1 MLQALFGLPLLLG
14 LAAAAQAQVVT
25 DLVQMRNATKSIAEF
40 GNHKDNG
47 GVRVVVEIGDGM
59 SLQGYARTINYTVG
73 GSADRGDGKDYTIDG
88 CTSSTCSVRLPAN
101 RHSAV
106 ITINVNDDGI
116 DEGNETIELTL
127 KDGNGYTVNDA
138 KKTTTVTIN
147 DDDTR
152 GLTFHRRWPDVPEG
166 GSRTYTVK
174 LKSQPT
180 EPVEV
185 SIASNNP
192 DVTTNPTSLLFNPTS
207 AVRWDTAQTVTVHAA
222 HDSDAEDD
230 EATLTHTTSGG
241 DYGGANALSIG
252 RPVSVD
258 DDDPRTTTPG
268 PQLPRISLTGGAD
281 VTEGGTASFT
291 VNADQAPT
299 ARLTVNVEVTERQG
313 QDFVAGNQEG
323 VRTVTLNAG
332 ATSTTFTVPTVN
344 DGTDEDDGYVEAFV
358 NDGTGYTAG
367 GGSAVRVLDNDDPIP
382 GAFFRSAS
390 SDAVEHGGTHDVQV
404 ELDYPAPS
412 GGLTL
417 RYSLSGTA
425 TAGGGNDF
433 TIQNSGTVSIAAG
446 GVSATIPVAINDD
459 SSKENAETVVLTLIG
474 GTGYTV
480 GGPSAHTLTI
490 EDNDSTSASFST
502 GASSADEDAG
512 THNVT
517 VQLSQAAP
525 AGGLTINYSVAGT
538 ATAGGGNDFTIAS
551 SGSLSIAQG
560 SSSAEIAVAINDD
573 SAEEAAEIVI
583 LTLTGGTGYTLG
595 SPTTHTLT
603 IAEND
608 RPPIFASSLAIL
620 GGSPLPEGAGFGTNI
635 QLNRS
640 LRPDEMATLPL
651 IIGGTATRG
660 TDYRLSCVSQERQV
674 FFTCSGLAG
683 NNPTITLNGA
693 FLHDRTSNR
702 ATGPLYLEALEDNA
716 AESNETV
723 VLALGVGGRPLTVT
737 ITDAPSS
744 ATVSFTHNTFSVNE
758 SLEFQ
763 PVITLSAPMGRDL
776 TIPLIFTDI
785 TATSGSDYTPITQA
799 VLEATGQNPQSPV
812 NIAIT
817 DDSIYEG
824 DETFTV
830 AIDTANLPTG
840 VTAGAT
846 TTATVTIVDNDV
858 ANAASF
864 AAGASSAAED
874 AGTHN
879 VAVNLSSTA
888 PPGGRTLSYSV
899 GGTATAGGGND
910 FTIQGSGTVTIA
922 AGATSA
928 TIPVA
933 INDDSTEESAE
944 TVILTLTSSADYG
957 LGSTTVHTVTIT
969 DNDDTS
975 PPTASVA
982 SGSSSATGNDQPETV
997 NPAGSPII
1005 RSSIPASGYYE
1016 AGDTITI
1023 EIPMDPAVT
1032 FTSRPELILDLE
1044 EGGTSRITANEAT
1057 GTPQTKLTFNYR
1069 VQSGDEDLDGISAQL
1084 AGSLTV
1090 ADGRRV
1096 SVGSLNLPSSVR
1108 IDARAPELA
1117 LDGVEI
1123 SSNPGADDTYVVD
1136 DDIAIRVEF
1145 TEAVKRRSTA
1155 DEPSVELDIGGRT
1168 RTARLHSPNATTASD
1183 TWTFRY
1189 TVVAGDDDADGIS
1202 VAAISATSLGATLE
1216 DAAGHEL
1223 AGGPLNALPDDDE
1236 HKVDT
1241 QGPSI
1246 TDIQVTPPGEA
1257 GVFVEGD
1264 AVTVTVTYDE
1274 EVEVSPRGS
1283 SAPQLALMIGSKAVT
1298 ARYASGDGDDEL
1310 VFAYTVVEGDTGTVS
1325 VGDGAIT
1332 GAVYDAGGNAATNTT
1347 ATGFNA
1353 YVDAAAP
1360 MAGRP
1365 RIVSSPPESAG
1376 AYGTG
1381 DVIAIEVPF
1390 GEPVIVT
1397 ETERGPRV
1405 RLMIG
1410 ETLRGAQYVSGS
1422 GSAMLRFEYTVKAG
1436 DADDDGIAVSNNGKS
1451 WLEFAGSDIEDRF
1464 GHPVVTSAQAYDF
1477 PQHRVDGIAP
1487 SITGVAL
1494 TSMPASGDAYLEGEL
1509 VEVTLRFTE
1518 AIAVS
1523 DAPTLTLT
1531 VGSAGR
1537 VAACARGGEA
1547 ATLLCAY
1554 TVVSGDVDAD
1564 GVSVSAGSLAGGRVA
1579 DLVGNAAERGHGA
1592 LADDP
1597 GHKVL
1602 PLPTAV
1608 GSIASMRLAAGGQT
1622 QAVELTGVFSGG
1634 LLTYGASSSNAS
1646 VASAGVSGT
1655 TLTVR
1660 PAAEGS
1666 ATITVTATNVAGS
1679 AETMFAVTVTTDAV
1693 EKAVLNDALAGIGRS
1708 LLSSTANVIGAR
1720 FALAPSGASMAVGG
1734 QRVAPE
1740 AFAGDLAS
1748 LWHGD
1753 EYGRADHEVDLSHGA
1768 LTSDCLLGGTSFHMP
1783 LTAMT
1788 LGGMDIAVW
1797 GAGDLSRFEG
1807 EPDRGAYDGSAAAG
1821 YVGVDARGAGWLA
1834 GMSVSLHG
1842 SEADYDFAGQVDGG
1856 GTLETSVTGFHPY
1869 ARIDVGSDAEAWVI
1883 GGFGSGEADL
1893 SRTHVGGMTQSSDLS
1908 MAIAIGGLQR
1918 ALALRF
1924 GGAVLSLRGDAGFLS
1939 LETDSGSQ
1947 AVDGL
1952 SVSVNRLRVGVEAA
1966 WENAGMAPF
1975 VEVAGRFDGGD
1986 GQTGGGIELAGG
1998 LRIVRPESGFGL
2010 EAKGRILAMHS
2021 GEGYSESGLS
2031 VTASFEP
2038 GTAGRGITFRLSPRY
2053 GSSAD
2058 ATDLFWDEQ
2067 SQLRDA
2073 VRYGFR
2079 ARADTWGMDAA
2090 LGYGLDMRSI
2100 PGLVTPFSQF
2110 DVTGDSEQRIR
2121 VGVRYGLLRGLLG
2134 GTQFELSAEHVA
2146 GAMVRAPET
2155 RVLFSAQARF

>member
-1 MLQALFGLPLLLG
+1 MIGSAAAQVLRRSNAAALLALSLLLG
-14 LAAAAQAQVVT
+14 LAAAAQAQPTLVSNTGQTGANNDFGNLINDYAQAFTTGSHVKGYTVNSVDVVFRENDLDDLFRKNNPRLTVTIKNESNGIPGTTVGTLNLPASSPTFDSARTFTFRAPARGIQLSPSTTYFFVIDVDAARSTHGKARLMFVSST
-25 DLVQMRNATKSIAEF
+25 DEDAGGAAGFSIANRALLFAWYENPPSWEELSGGEAPIQMRVNGELNPITDYVQMSNATKSIAEF

-59 SLQGYARTINYTVG
+59 SVQGYARTINYTVG

-88 CTSSTCSVRLPAN
+88 CTSSTCNVRLPAN

-230 EATLTHTTSGG
+230 EATLAHTTSGG

-358 NDGTGYTAG
+358 NDGNGYTAG

-382 GAFFRSAS
+382 RAFFRSAS

-538 ATAGGGNDFTIAS
+538 ATAGSGNDFTIAS

-573 SAEEAAEIVI
+573 SAEEAAETVI

-608 RPPIFASSLAIL
+608 RPPIFASTLAIL

-640 LRPDEMATLPL
+640 LRPDEMATLPV

-660 TDYRLSCVSQERQV
+660 TDYRLSCVSQESQV

-744 ATVSFTHNTFSVNE
+744 AAVSFTHNTFSVNE
-758 SLEFQ
+758 SFEFQ
-763 PVITLSAPMGRDL
+763 PVFQLSAPMGRDL

-785 TATSGSDYTPITQA
+785 TATSGSDYTPINRV
-799 VLEATGQNPQSPV
+799 VLVANGQNPQSPV
-812 NIAIT
+812 NIGIT

-846 TTATVTIVDNDV
+846 TTATVTIVDNDPAPNSPQLV
-858 ANAASF
+858 LSRSSLTVAEGSTGSYALKLATQPTGTVTVNIASNNPDITVSPNPVTFQSSGSSKLWNVAQTITVTAAQDVDATDDSGTLTHTASGGGYGSVTGSVSVTVNDDDGPTNNRPVLEDGMADQTATAGSAFNYTFSANAFIDRDGDSLTYTAKLLTNNVEGPLPVWLTLNSSTRTFSGTPGSGDTGTLLIRVWADDSNGGTASGTFILTVSAATNTASF
-864 AAGASSAAED
+864 GSASSSAAEN
-874 AGTHN
+874 AGTRSVN
-879 VAVNLSSTA
+879 VNLSSAA
-888 PPGGRTLSYSV
+888 PSGGLTLSYGV
-899 GGTATAGGGND
+899 TGTAAAGSD
-910 FTIQGSGTVTIA
+910 FTIPNSGTLGVA

-928 TIPVA
+928 TIAVA
-933 INDDSTEESAE
+933 ITDDGTDERDE
-944 TVILTLTSSADYG
+944 TVVLTLSDGTGYTV
-957 LGSTTVHTVTIT
+957 GSPSVHTLTI
-969 DNDDTS
+969 
-975 PPTASVA
+975 
-982 SGSSSATGNDQPETV
+982 
-997 NPAGSPII
+997 
-1005 RSSIPASGYYE
+1005 
-1016 AGDTITI
+1016 
-1023 EIPMDPAVT
+1023 
-1032 FTSRPELILDLE
+1032 
-1044 EGGTSRITANEAT
+1044 
-1057 GTPQTKLTFNYR
+1057 
-1069 VQSGDEDLDGISAQL
+1069 
-1084 AGSLTV
+1084 
-1090 ADGRRV
+1090 
-1096 SVGSLNLPSSVR
+1096 
-1108 IDARAPELA
+1108 
-1117 LDGVEI
+1117 
-1123 SSNPGADDTYVVD
+1123 VD
-1136 DDIAIRVEF
+1136 DDDPR
-1145 TEAVKRRSTA
+1145 
-1155 DEPSVELDIGGRT
+1155 DEPE
-1168 RTARLHSPNATTASD
+1168 TA
-1183 TWTFRY
+1183 
-1189 TVVAGDDDADGIS
+1189 
-1202 VAAISATSLGATLE
+1202 
-1216 DAAGHEL
+1216 
-1223 AGGPLNALPDDDE
+1223 
-1236 HKVDT
+1236 
-1241 QGPSI
+1241 
-1246 TDIQVTPPGEA
+1246 
-1257 GVFVEGD
+1257 
-1264 AVTVTVTYDE
+1264 
-1274 EVEVSPRGS
+1274 
-1283 SAPQLALMIGSKAVT
+1283 M
-1298 ARYASGDGDDEL
+1298 
-1310 VFAYTVVEGDTGTVS
+1310 VS
-1325 VGDGAIT
+1325 VGDA
-1332 GAVYDAGGNAATNTT
+1332 
-1347 ATGFNA
+1347 
-1353 YVDAAAP
+1353 
-1360 MAGRP
+1360 
-1365 RIVSSPPESAG
+1365 
-1376 AYGTG
+1376 
-1381 DVIAIEVPF
+1381 
-1390 GEPVIVT
+1390 
-1397 ETERGPRV
+1397 RG
-1405 RLMIG
+1405 
-1410 ETLRGAQYVSGS
+1410 Y
-1422 GSAMLRFEYTVKAG
+1422 KACG
-1436 DADDDGIAVSNNGKS
+1436 
-1451 WLEFAGSDIEDRF
+1451 
-1464 GHPVVTSAQAYDF
+1464 
-1477 PQHRVDGIAP
+1477 
-1487 SITGVAL
+1487 SIT
-1494 TSMPASGDAYLEGEL
+1494 
-1509 VEVTLRFTE
+1509 F
-1518 AIAVS
+1518 
-1523 DAPTLTLT
+1523 
-1531 VGSAGR
+1531 
-1537 VAACARGGEA
+1537 
-1547 ATLLCAY
+1547 
-1554 TVVSGDVDAD
+1554 
-1564 GVSVSAGSLAGGRVA
+1564 
-1579 DLVGNAAERGHGA
+1579 
-1592 LADDP
+1592 
-1597 GHKVL
+1597 K
-1602 PLPTAV
+1602 
-1608 GSIASMRLAAGGQT
+1608 
-1622 QAVELTGVFSGG
+1622 
-1634 LLTYGASSSNAS
+1634 
-1646 VASAGVSGT
+1646 
-1655 TLTVR
+1655 
-1660 PAAEGS
+1660 
-1666 ATITVTATNVAGS
+1666 
-1679 AETMFAVTVTTDAV
+1679 
-1693 EKAVLNDALAGIGRS
+1693 
-1708 LLSSTANVIGAR
+1708 
-1720 FALAPSGASMAVGG
+1720 
-1734 QRVAPE
+1734 
-1740 AFAGDLAS
+1740 
-1748 LWHGD
+1748 
-1753 EYGRADHEVDLSHGA
+1753 
-1768 LTSDCLLGGTSFHMP
+1768 
-1783 LTAMT
+1783 
-1788 LGGMDIAVW
+1788 
-1797 GAGDLSRFEG
+1797 
-1807 EPDRGAYDGSAAAG
+1807 
-1821 YVGVDARGAGWLA
+1821 
-1834 GMSVSLHG
+1834 
-1842 SEADYDFAGQVDGG
+1842 
-1856 GTLETSVTGFHPY
+1856 
-1869 ARIDVGSDAEAWVI
+1869 
-1883 GGFGSGEADL
+1883 
-1893 SRTHVGGMTQSSDLS
+1893 
-1908 MAIAIGGLQR
+1908 
-1918 ALALRF
+1918 
-1924 GGAVLSLRGDAGFLS
+1924 
-1939 LETDSGSQ
+1939 
-1947 AVDGL
+1947 
-1952 SVSVNRLRVGVEAA
+1952 VSVNRGIDAGTEPDGIGISVRTRESTPVTAVEGMDFQAGTETFRFNPGDNLQQRFRVRLFDSPNDSVEPKTFEVVLHDATGAEIDDGVGKGTILDEFPVASCGSSQAHAPLVPSSSNPLREGLVRIVNPSAQAGEVRMVAVDDAGWRREPVTLGIGAGASVQFTSRDLEWGNAAMGLVGTGPGTGDWRLEIASDLDDIGVLPYVRSQDGVPRAMGDVAPVVDDVHRVALFHPADGVDATGRLRLTNRGAQPLRAEITGIDDTGSSPGGMVSVEIAA
-1966 WENAGMAPF
+1966 HASVLLGAEELEAGGARLGGALGDGEGQWRLDIASDGDLSVMSLVETPDGHLTNLSNATATLVPAGD
-1975 VEVAGRFDGGD
+1975 VQGVAGFPSGSVESG
-1986 GQTGGGIELAGG
+1986 ELGV
-1998 LRIVRPESGFGL
+1998 LRIVNGSGIPGSV
-2010 EAKGRILAMHS
+2010 RIRLHDGTGWSYAPLT
-2021 GEGYSESGLS
+2021 LS
-2031 VTASFEP
+2031 LD
-2038 GTAGRGITFRLSPRY
+2038 AGG
-2053 GSSAD
+2053 
-2058 ATDLFWDEQ
+2058 
-2067 SQLRDA
+2067 A
-2073 VRYGFR
+2073 VN
-2079 ARADTWGMDAA
+2079 
-2090 LGYGLDMRSI
+2090 LGGLDLELGNEYKGLIGSTG
-2100 PGLVTPFSQF
+2100 PGGGGALRLEI
-2110 DVTGDSEQRIR
+2110 TGDIDI
-2121 VGVRYGLLRGLLG
+2121 GVLAYVRSPGGLPRLLG
-2134 GTQFELSAEHVA
+2134 GD
-2146 GAMVRAPET
+2146 APE
-2155 RVLFSAQARF
+2155 R

>member
-1 MLQALFGLPLLLG
+1 MLQALLSLPLLLG
-14 LAAAAQAQVVT
+14 LAAAAQAQPTLVSNIGQSTDGIGNLSLDWAQEFTTGSHVKGYTVNSVDIRFRDNNLNDVFRFNNPRLTVTIRNKSNRDPGTIVGTLKLPASSPTFTSSRVINFPAPGNGIKLSPSTTYFLMIDVDDQRSTAGNTRIRTIDSDDEDAGGTAGFSIGNVGSTLQWWVNPPSWDHSGNSLQIGINGKPNPIT
-25 DLVQMRNATKSIAEF
+25 DLVQMSNATKSIAEF

-59 SLQGYARTINYTVG
+59 SVQGYARTINYTVG

-538 ATAGGGNDFTIAS
+538 ATAGSGSDFTIAN
-551 SGSLSIAQG
+551 SGSLSIAAG
-560 SSSAEIAVAINDD
+560 ATSANIPVAINDD
-573 SAEEAAEIVI
+573 SAEEAAETVI

-603 IAEND
+603 ITEND
-608 RPPIFASSLAIL
+608 RPPIFASTLSIL

-640 LRPDEMATLPL
+640 LRPDEMATLPV

-660 TDYRLSCVSQERQV
+660 TDYRLSCVSQESQV

-702 ATGPLYLEALEDNA
+702 ATGPLYLEALEDHA

-758 SLEFQ
+758 SFEFQ

-846 TTATVTIVDNDV
+846 TTATVTIVDNDPPPNSPQLV
-858 ANAASF
+858 LSRSSLTVAEGSTGSYALKLATQPTGTVTVNIASNNPDITVSPNPVTFQSTGSSKVWNVAQTITVTAAQDVDATDDSGTLTHTPSGGGYDSVSGSVSVTVNDDDGPTNNRPVLEDGMADQTATAGSAFNYTFSANAFIDRDGDSLTYTAKLLTNNVEGPLPVWLTLNSSTRTFSGTPGSGDTGTLLIRVWADDSNGGTASGTFILTVSATNNVPTASF
-864 AAGASSAAED
+864 GSASSSAAEN
-874 AGTHN
+874 AGTRSVN
-879 VAVNLSSTA
+879 VNLSSAA
-888 PPGGRTLSYSV
+888 PSGGLTLSYGV
-899 GGTATAGGGND
+899 TGTATAGSD
-910 FTIQGSGTVTIA
+910 FTIRNSGTLGVA

-928 TIPVA
+928 VIPVA
-933 INDDSTEESAE
+933 VIDDGAEESDE
-944 TVILTLTSSADYG
+944 TVILTLTGGTGYT
-957 LGSTTVHTVTIT
+957 LGGTTVHTLTIT
-969 DNDDTS
+969 DNDGDREGMATVSVSDAEGYKACENITFKISVNRAIDAVTDPNGIGISVRTRESTPVTAVEGTDFHANAETFRFNPGDNLHEKFRVRLIES
-975 PPTASVA
+975 PNESGEPKTFEVVLSDVTGAEIGDGVA
-982 SGSSSATGNDQPETV
+982 IGTIVDDFPIAGCGSSLAHAPLVPSSSNPLRGGLVRIV
-997 NPAGSPII
+997 NPSAQGGEVRIVAIDDAGWRRDPVTLGIGAG
-1005 RSSIPASGYYE
+1005 AS
-1016 AGDTITI
+1016 AQ
-1023 EIPMDPAVT
+1023 
-1032 FTSRPELILDLE
+1032 FTSRDLE
-1044 EGGTSRITANEAT
+1044 
-1057 GTPQTKLTFNYR
+1057 
-1069 VQSGDEDLDGISAQL
+1069 
-1084 AGSLTV
+1084 
-1090 ADGRRV
+1090 
-1096 SVGSLNLPSSVR
+1096 
-1108 IDARAPELA
+1108 
-1117 LDGVEI
+1117 
-1123 SSNPGADDTYVVD
+1123 
-1136 DDIAIRVEF
+1136 
-1145 TEAVKRRSTA
+1145 
-1155 DEPSVELDIGGRT
+1155 
-1168 RTARLHSPNATTASD
+1168 
-1183 TWTFRY
+1183 W
-1189 TVVAGDDDADGIS
+1189 
-1202 VAAISATSLGATLE
+1202 
-1216 DAAGHEL
+1216 
-1223 AGGPLNALPDDDE
+1223 
-1236 HKVDT
+1236 
-1241 QGPSI
+1241 
-1246 TDIQVTPPGEA
+1246 
-1257 GVFVEGD
+1257 
-1264 AVTVTVTYDE
+1264 
-1274 EVEVSPRGS
+1274 
-1283 SAPQLALMIGSKAVT
+1283 
-1298 ARYASGDGDDEL
+1298 
-1310 VFAYTVVEGDTGTVS
+1310 
-1325 VGDGAIT
+1325 
-1332 GAVYDAGGNAATNTT
+1332 GNAATGLIGS
-1347 ATGFNA
+1347 TGT
-1353 YVDAAAP
+1353 
-1360 MAGRP
+1360 
-1365 RIVSSPPESAG
+1365 
-1376 AYGTG
+1376 GTG
-1381 DVIAIEVPF
+1381 DWRLEVSSGLDVEVLPYVRNIDGTLSALGETVAAEDDVHRVALFHPADSPDAAGRLRLTNRGRHALRAVIAGIDDA
-1390 GEPVIVT
+1390 
-1397 ETERGPRV
+1397 
-1405 RLMIG
+1405 
-1410 ETLRGAQYVSGS
+1410 GASPG
-1422 GSAMLRFEYTVKAG
+1422 
-1436 DADDDGIAVSNNGKS
+1436 GI
-1451 WLEFAGSDIEDRF
+1451 
-1464 GHPVVTSAQAYDF
+1464 
-1477 PQHRVDGIAP
+1477 
-1487 SITGVAL
+1487 
-1494 TSMPASGDAYLEGEL
+1494 
-1509 VEVTLRFTE
+1509 
-1518 AIAVS
+1518 
-1523 DAPTLTLT
+1523 
-1531 VGSAGR
+1531 
-1537 VAACARGGEA
+1537 
-1547 ATLLCAY
+1547 
-1554 TVVSGDVDAD
+1554 
-1564 GVSVSAGSLAGGRVA
+1564 VSVEIAADESVLLTAAELEAGGSN
-1579 DLVGNAAERGHGA
+1579 LLGA
-1592 LADDP
+1592 LGDGKGRWRLD
-1597 GHKVL
+1597 
-1602 PLPTAV
+1602 
-1608 GSIASMRLAAGGQT
+1608 IAS
-1622 QAVELTGVFSGG
+1622 
-1634 LLTYGASSSNAS
+1634 
-1646 VASAGVSGT
+1646 
-1655 TLTVR
+1655 
-1660 PAAEGS
+1660 
-1666 ATITVTATNVAGS
+1666 
-1679 AETMFAVTVTTDAV
+1679 D
-1693 EKAVLNDALAGIGRS
+1693 
-1708 LLSSTANVIGAR
+1708 
-1720 FALAPSGASMAVGG
+1720 
-1734 QRVAPE
+1734 
-1740 AFAGDLAS
+1740 GDLAVMN
-1748 LWHGD
+1748 LA
-1753 EYGRADHEVDLSHGA
+1753 E
-1768 LTSDCLLGGTSFHMP
+1768 TSDGN
-1783 LTAMT
+1783 LTN
-1788 LGGMDIAVW
+1788 L
-1797 GAGDLSRFEG
+1797 
-1807 EPDRGAYDGSAAAG
+1807 
-1821 YVGVDARGAGWLA
+1821 
-1834 GMSVSLHG
+1834 
-1842 SEADYDFAGQVDGG
+1842 
-1856 GTLETSVTGFHPY
+1856 
-1869 ARIDVGSDAEAWVI
+1869 SDATATAVPAREA
-1883 GGFGSGEADL
+1883 
-1893 SRTHVGGMTQSSDLS
+1893 HVVDRFPSSSDLS
-1908 MAIAIGGLQR
+1908 NERGVVRIVNGSGSPASVHIQPLGDDGWVHPPLTLTLGANEAANLGAWDLELGNAAKGLS
-1918 ALALRF
+1918 
-1924 GGAVLSLRGDAGFLS
+1924 GGAGSAAGGDWRLEISSDGDIQVLAYVRASNGLPRPLRGDA
-1939 LETDSGSQ
+1939 
-1947 AVDGL
+1947 AVEDEI
-1952 SVSVNRLRVGVEAA
+1952 RDLR
-1966 WENAGMAPF
+1966 
-1975 VEVAGRFDGGD
+1975 
-1986 GQTGGGIELAGG
+1986 
-1998 LRIVRPESGFGL
+1998 
-2010 EAKGRILAMHS
+2010 H
-2021 GEGYSESGLS
+2021 
-2031 VTASFEP
+2031 
-2038 GTAGRGITFRLSPRY
+2038 
-2053 GSSAD
+2053 
-2058 ATDLFWDEQ
+2058 
-2067 SQLRDA
+2067 
-2073 VRYGFR
+2073 
-2079 ARADTWGMDAA
+2079 
-2090 LGYGLDMRSI
+2090 
-2100 PGLVTPFSQF
+2100 
-2110 DVTGDSEQRIR
+2110 
-2121 VGVRYGLLRGLLG
+2121 
-2134 GTQFELSAEHVA
+2134 
-2146 GAMVRAPET
+2146 
-2155 RVLFSAQARF
+2155 

>member
-1 MLQALFGLPLLLG
+1 MLQALLSLPLLLG
-14 LAAAAQAQVVT
+14 LAAAAQAQPTLVSNIGQSTDGIGNLSLDWAQEFTTGSHVKGYTVNSVDIRFRDNNLNDVFRFNNPRLTVTIRNKSNRDPGTIVGTLKLPASSPTFTSSRVINFPAPGNGIKLSPSTTYFLMIDVDDQRSTAGNTRIRTIDSDDEDAGGTAGFSIGNVGSTLQWWVNPPSWDHSGNSLQIGINGKPNPIT
-25 DLVQMRNATKSIAEF
+25 DLVQMSNATKSIAEF

-59 SLQGYARTINYTVG
+59 SVQGYARTINYTVG

-332 ATSTTFTVPTVN
+332 ATSATFTVPTVN

-480 GGPSAHTLTI
+480 GGPSVHTLTI

-538 ATAGGGNDFTIAS
+538 ATAGSGNDFTIAS

-573 SAEEAAEIVI
+573 SAEEAAETVI
-583 LTLTGGTGYTLG
+583 LTLTSGTGYTLG
-595 SPTTHTLT
+595 STTTHTLT

-640 LRPDEMATLPL
+640 LRPDEMATLPV

-660 TDYRLSCVSQERQV
+660 TDYRLSCVSQESQV

-702 ATGPLYLEALEDNA
+702 ATGPLYLEALEDHA

-758 SLEFQ
+758 SFEFQ

-846 TTATVTIVDNDV
+846 TTATVTIVDNDPAPNSPQLV
-858 ANAASF
+858 LSRSSLTVAEGSTGSYALKLATQPTGTVTVNIASNNPDITVSPNPVTFQSTGSSKVWNVAQTITVTAAQDVDATDDSGTLTHTPSGGGYDSVSGSVSVTVNDDDGPTNNRPVLEDGMADQTATAGSAFNYTFSANAFIDRDGDSLTYTAKLLTNNVEGPLPAWLTLNSSTRTFSGTPGSGDTGTLLIRVWADDSNGGTASGTFILTVSAATNTASF
-864 AAGASSAAED
+864 GSASSSAAES
-874 AGTHN
+874 AGTRSVN
-879 VAVNLSSTA
+879 VNLSSAA
-888 PPGGRTLSYSV
+888 PSGGLTLSYGV
-899 GGTATAGGGND
+899 TGTATAGSD
-910 FTIQGSGTVTIA
+910 FTIPNSGTLSVA
-922 AGATSA
+922 AEATSA
-928 TIPVA
+928 VIPVA
-933 INDDSTEESAE
+933 ISDDGTEESDE
-944 TVILTLTSSADYG
+944 TVILTLTGGTGYT
-957 LGSTTVHTVTIT
+957 LGGTTVHTLTIT
-969 DNDDTS
+969 DNDGDREGMATVSVSDAEGYKACENITFKISVNRAIDAVTDPNGIGISVRTRESTPVTAVEGTDFHANAETFRFNPGDNLHEKFRVRLIES
-975 PPTASVA
+975 PNESGEPKTFEVVLSDVTGAEIGDGVA
-982 SGSSSATGNDQPETV
+982 IGTIVDDFPIAGCGSSLAHAPLVPSSSNPLRGGLVRIV
-997 NPAGSPII
+997 NPSAQGGEVRIVAIDDAGWRRDPVTLGIGAG
-1005 RSSIPASGYYE
+1005 AS
-1016 AGDTITI
+1016 AQ
-1023 EIPMDPAVT
+1023 
-1032 FTSRPELILDLE
+1032 FTSRDLE
-1044 EGGTSRITANEAT
+1044 
-1057 GTPQTKLTFNYR
+1057 
-1069 VQSGDEDLDGISAQL
+1069 
-1084 AGSLTV
+1084 
-1090 ADGRRV
+1090 
-1096 SVGSLNLPSSVR
+1096 
-1108 IDARAPELA
+1108 
-1117 LDGVEI
+1117 
-1123 SSNPGADDTYVVD
+1123 
-1136 DDIAIRVEF
+1136 
-1145 TEAVKRRSTA
+1145 
-1155 DEPSVELDIGGRT
+1155 
-1168 RTARLHSPNATTASD
+1168 
-1183 TWTFRY
+1183 W
-1189 TVVAGDDDADGIS
+1189 
-1202 VAAISATSLGATLE
+1202 
-1216 DAAGHEL
+1216 
-1223 AGGPLNALPDDDE
+1223 
-1236 HKVDT
+1236 
-1241 QGPSI
+1241 
-1246 TDIQVTPPGEA
+1246 
-1257 GVFVEGD
+1257 
-1264 AVTVTVTYDE
+1264 
-1274 EVEVSPRGS
+1274 
-1283 SAPQLALMIGSKAVT
+1283 
-1298 ARYASGDGDDEL
+1298 
-1310 VFAYTVVEGDTGTVS
+1310 
-1325 VGDGAIT
+1325 
-1332 GAVYDAGGNAATNTT
+1332 GNAATGLIGS
-1347 ATGFNA
+1347 TGT
-1353 YVDAAAP
+1353 
-1360 MAGRP
+1360 
-1365 RIVSSPPESAG
+1365 
-1376 AYGTG
+1376 GTG
-1381 DVIAIEVPF
+1381 DWRLEVSSGLDVEVLPYVRNIDGTLSALGETVAAEDDVHRVALFHPADSPDAAGRLRLTNRGRHALRAVIAGIDDA
-1390 GEPVIVT
+1390 
-1397 ETERGPRV
+1397 
-1405 RLMIG
+1405 
-1410 ETLRGAQYVSGS
+1410 GASPG
-1422 GSAMLRFEYTVKAG
+1422 
-1436 DADDDGIAVSNNGKS
+1436 GI
-1451 WLEFAGSDIEDRF
+1451 
-1464 GHPVVTSAQAYDF
+1464 
-1477 PQHRVDGIAP
+1477 
-1487 SITGVAL
+1487 
-1494 TSMPASGDAYLEGEL
+1494 
-1509 VEVTLRFTE
+1509 
-1518 AIAVS
+1518 
-1523 DAPTLTLT
+1523 
-1531 VGSAGR
+1531 
-1537 VAACARGGEA
+1537 
-1547 ATLLCAY
+1547 
-1554 TVVSGDVDAD
+1554 
-1564 GVSVSAGSLAGGRVA
+1564 VSVEIAADESVLLTAAELEAGGSN
-1579 DLVGNAAERGHGA
+1579 LLGA
-1592 LADDP
+1592 LGDGKGRWRLD
-1597 GHKVL
+1597 
-1602 PLPTAV
+1602 
-1608 GSIASMRLAAGGQT
+1608 IAS
-1622 QAVELTGVFSGG
+1622 
-1634 LLTYGASSSNAS
+1634 
-1646 VASAGVSGT
+1646 
-1655 TLTVR
+1655 
-1660 PAAEGS
+1660 
-1666 ATITVTATNVAGS
+1666 
-1679 AETMFAVTVTTDAV
+1679 D
-1693 EKAVLNDALAGIGRS
+1693 
-1708 LLSSTANVIGAR
+1708 
-1720 FALAPSGASMAVGG
+1720 
-1734 QRVAPE
+1734 
-1740 AFAGDLAS
+1740 GDLAVMN
-1748 LWHGD
+1748 LA
-1753 EYGRADHEVDLSHGA
+1753 E
-1768 LTSDCLLGGTSFHMP
+1768 TSDGN
-1783 LTAMT
+1783 LTN
-1788 LGGMDIAVW
+1788 L
-1797 GAGDLSRFEG
+1797 
-1807 EPDRGAYDGSAAAG
+1807 
-1821 YVGVDARGAGWLA
+1821 
-1834 GMSVSLHG
+1834 
-1842 SEADYDFAGQVDGG
+1842 
-1856 GTLETSVTGFHPY
+1856 
-1869 ARIDVGSDAEAWVI
+1869 SDATATAVPAREA
-1883 GGFGSGEADL
+1883 
-1893 SRTHVGGMTQSSDLS
+1893 HVVDRFPSSSDLS
-1908 MAIAIGGLQR
+1908 NERGVVRIVNGSGSPASVHIQPLGDDGWVHPPLTLTLGANEAANLGAWDLELGNAAKGLS
-1918 ALALRF
+1918 
-1924 GGAVLSLRGDAGFLS
+1924 GGAGSAAGGDWRLEISSDGDIQVLAYVRASNGLPRPLRGDA
-1939 LETDSGSQ
+1939 
-1947 AVDGL
+1947 AVEDEI
-1952 SVSVNRLRVGVEAA
+1952 RDLR
-1966 WENAGMAPF
+1966 
-1975 VEVAGRFDGGD
+1975 
-1986 GQTGGGIELAGG
+1986 
-1998 LRIVRPESGFGL
+1998 
-2010 EAKGRILAMHS
+2010 H
-2021 GEGYSESGLS
+2021 
-2031 VTASFEP
+2031 
-2038 GTAGRGITFRLSPRY
+2038 
-2053 GSSAD
+2053 
-2058 ATDLFWDEQ
+2058 
-2067 SQLRDA
+2067 
-2073 VRYGFR
+2073 
-2079 ARADTWGMDAA
+2079 
-2090 LGYGLDMRSI
+2090 
-2100 PGLVTPFSQF
+2100 
-2110 DVTGDSEQRIR
+2110 
-2121 VGVRYGLLRGLLG
+2121 
-2134 GTQFELSAEHVA
+2134 
-2146 GAMVRAPET
+2146 
-2155 RVLFSAQARF
+2155 

>member
-1 MLQALFGLPLLLG
+1 MLQALLSLPLLLG
-14 LAAAAQAQVVT
+14 LAAAAQAQPTLVSNIGQSTDGIGNLSLDWAQEFTTGSHVKGYTVNSVDIRFRDNNLNDVFRFNNPRLTVTIRNKSNRDPGTIVGTLKLPASSPTFTSSRVINFPAPGNGIKLSPSTTYFLMIDVDDQRSTAANTRIRTIDSDDEDAGGTAGFSIGNVGSTLQWWVNPPSWDHSGNSLQIGINGKPNPIT
-25 DLVQMRNATKSIAEF
+25 DLVQMSNATKSIAEF

-59 SLQGYARTINYTVG
+59 SVQGYARTINYTVG

-258 DDDPRTTTPG
+258 DADPRTTTPG

-332 ATSTTFTVPTVN
+332 ATSATFTVPTVN

-480 GGPSAHTLTI
+480 GGPSVHTLTI

-538 ATAGGGNDFTIAS
+538 ATAGSGNDFTIAS

-573 SAEEAAEIVI
+573 SAEEAAETVI
-583 LTLTGGTGYTLG
+583 LTLTSGTGYTLG
-595 SPTTHTLT
+595 STTTHTLT

-640 LRPDEMATLPL
+640 LRPDEMATLPV

-660 TDYRLSCVSQERQV
+660 TDYRLSCVSQESQV

-702 ATGPLYLEALEDNA
+702 ATGPLYLEALEDHA

-758 SLEFQ
+758 SFEFQ

-846 TTATVTIVDNDV
+846 TTATVTIVDNDPAPNSPQLV
-858 ANAASF
+858 LSRSSLTVAEGSTGSYTLKLATQPTGTVTVNIASSNNDVTVSPNPVTFQSSGSSKLWSVAQTITVTAAQDVDATNDSGTLTHTPSGGGYDSVSGSVSVTVNDDDGPTNHRPVLEDGMANQTVTAGSAFNYTFSANAFIDRDGDSLTYTAKLLTNNVEGPLPVWLTLNSSTRTFSGTPGSGDTGTLLIRVWADDSNGGTASGTFILTVSATNNVPTASF
-864 AAGASSAAED
+864 GSASSSAAEN
-874 AGTHN
+874 AGTRSVN
-879 VAVNLSSTA
+879 VNLSSTA
-888 PPGGRTLSYSV
+888 PSGGLTLSYGV
-899 GGTATAGGGND
+899 TGTATAGSD
-910 FTIQGSGTVTIA
+910 FTIRNSGTLSVA
-922 AGATSA
+922 AEATSA
-928 TIPVA
+928 VIPVA
-933 INDDSTEESAE
+933 ISDDGTEESDE
-944 TVILTLTSSADYG
+944 TVILTLTGGTGYT
-957 LGSTTVHTVTIT
+957 LGGTTVHTLTIT
-969 DNDDTS
+969 DNDGDREGMATVSVSDAEGYKACENITFKISVNRAIDAVTDPNGIGISVRTRESTPVTAVEGTDFHANAETFQLNPGDNLHEKFRVRLIES
-975 PPTASVA
+975 PNEGDEPKTFEVVLSDVTGAEIGDGVA
-982 SGSSSATGNDQPETV
+982 IGTIVDDFPIAGCGSSLAHAPLVPSSSNPLRGGLVRIV
-997 NPAGSPII
+997 NPSAQGGEVRIVAIDDAGWRRDPVTLGIGAG
-1005 RSSIPASGYYE
+1005 AS
-1016 AGDTITI
+1016 AQ
-1023 EIPMDPAVT
+1023 
-1032 FTSRPELILDLE
+1032 FTSRDLE
-1044 EGGTSRITANEAT
+1044 
-1057 GTPQTKLTFNYR
+1057 
-1069 VQSGDEDLDGISAQL
+1069 
-1084 AGSLTV
+1084 
-1090 ADGRRV
+1090 
-1096 SVGSLNLPSSVR
+1096 
-1108 IDARAPELA
+1108 
-1117 LDGVEI
+1117 
-1123 SSNPGADDTYVVD
+1123 
-1136 DDIAIRVEF
+1136 
-1145 TEAVKRRSTA
+1145 
-1155 DEPSVELDIGGRT
+1155 
-1168 RTARLHSPNATTASD
+1168 
-1183 TWTFRY
+1183 W
-1189 TVVAGDDDADGIS
+1189 
-1202 VAAISATSLGATLE
+1202 
-1216 DAAGHEL
+1216 
-1223 AGGPLNALPDDDE
+1223 
-1236 HKVDT
+1236 
-1241 QGPSI
+1241 
-1246 TDIQVTPPGEA
+1246 
-1257 GVFVEGD
+1257 
-1264 AVTVTVTYDE
+1264 
-1274 EVEVSPRGS
+1274 
-1283 SAPQLALMIGSKAVT
+1283 
-1298 ARYASGDGDDEL
+1298 
-1310 VFAYTVVEGDTGTVS
+1310 
-1325 VGDGAIT
+1325 
-1332 GAVYDAGGNAATNTT
+1332 GNAATGLIGS
-1347 ATGFNA
+1347 TGT
-1353 YVDAAAP
+1353 
-1360 MAGRP
+1360 
-1365 RIVSSPPESAG
+1365 
-1376 AYGTG
+1376 GTG
-1381 DVIAIEVPF
+1381 DWRLEVSSGLDVEVLPYVRNIDGTLSALGETVAAEDDVHRVALFHPADSPDAAGRLRLTNRGRHALRAVIAGIDDA
-1390 GEPVIVT
+1390 
-1397 ETERGPRV
+1397 
-1405 RLMIG
+1405 
-1410 ETLRGAQYVSGS
+1410 GASPG
-1422 GSAMLRFEYTVKAG
+1422 
-1436 DADDDGIAVSNNGKS
+1436 GI
-1451 WLEFAGSDIEDRF
+1451 
-1464 GHPVVTSAQAYDF
+1464 
-1477 PQHRVDGIAP
+1477 
-1487 SITGVAL
+1487 
-1494 TSMPASGDAYLEGEL
+1494 
-1509 VEVTLRFTE
+1509 
-1518 AIAVS
+1518 
-1523 DAPTLTLT
+1523 
-1531 VGSAGR
+1531 
-1537 VAACARGGEA
+1537 
-1547 ATLLCAY
+1547 
-1554 TVVSGDVDAD
+1554 
-1564 GVSVSAGSLAGGRVA
+1564 VSVEIAADESVLLTAAELEAGGSN
-1579 DLVGNAAERGHGA
+1579 LLGA
-1592 LADDP
+1592 LGDGKGRWRLD
-1597 GHKVL
+1597 
-1602 PLPTAV
+1602 
-1608 GSIASMRLAAGGQT
+1608 IAS
-1622 QAVELTGVFSGG
+1622 
-1634 LLTYGASSSNAS
+1634 
-1646 VASAGVSGT
+1646 
-1655 TLTVR
+1655 
-1660 PAAEGS
+1660 
-1666 ATITVTATNVAGS
+1666 
-1679 AETMFAVTVTTDAV
+1679 D
-1693 EKAVLNDALAGIGRS
+1693 
-1708 LLSSTANVIGAR
+1708 
-1720 FALAPSGASMAVGG
+1720 
-1734 QRVAPE
+1734 
-1740 AFAGDLAS
+1740 GDLAVMN
-1748 LWHGD
+1748 LA
-1753 EYGRADHEVDLSHGA
+1753 E
-1768 LTSDCLLGGTSFHMP
+1768 TSDGN
-1783 LTAMT
+1783 LTN
-1788 LGGMDIAVW
+1788 L
-1797 GAGDLSRFEG
+1797 
-1807 EPDRGAYDGSAAAG
+1807 
-1821 YVGVDARGAGWLA
+1821 
-1834 GMSVSLHG
+1834 
-1842 SEADYDFAGQVDGG
+1842 
-1856 GTLETSVTGFHPY
+1856 
-1869 ARIDVGSDAEAWVI
+1869 SDATATAVPAREA
-1883 GGFGSGEADL
+1883 
-1893 SRTHVGGMTQSSDLS
+1893 HVVDRFPSSSDLS
-1908 MAIAIGGLQR
+1908 NERGVVRIVNGSGSPASVHIQPLGDDGWVHPPLTLTLGANEAANLGAWDLELGNAAKGLS
-1918 ALALRF
+1918 
-1924 GGAVLSLRGDAGFLS
+1924 GGAGSAAGGDWRLEISSDGDIQVLAYVRASNGLPRPLRGDA
-1939 LETDSGSQ
+1939 
-1947 AVDGL
+1947 AVEDEI
-1952 SVSVNRLRVGVEAA
+1952 RDLR
-1966 WENAGMAPF
+1966 
-1975 VEVAGRFDGGD
+1975 
-1986 GQTGGGIELAGG
+1986 
-1998 LRIVRPESGFGL
+1998 
-2010 EAKGRILAMHS
+2010 H
-2021 GEGYSESGLS
+2021 
-2031 VTASFEP
+2031 
-2038 GTAGRGITFRLSPRY
+2038 
-2053 GSSAD
+2053 
-2058 ATDLFWDEQ
+2058 
-2067 SQLRDA
+2067 
-2073 VRYGFR
+2073 
-2079 ARADTWGMDAA
+2079 
-2090 LGYGLDMRSI
+2090 
-2100 PGLVTPFSQF
+2100 
-2110 DVTGDSEQRIR
+2110 
-2121 VGVRYGLLRGLLG
+2121 
-2134 GTQFELSAEHVA
+2134 
-2146 GAMVRAPET
+2146 
-2155 RVLFSAQARF
+2155 

>member
-1 MLQALFGLPLLLG
+1 MLQALLSLPLLLG
-14 LAAAAQAQVVT
+14 LAAAAQAQPTLVSNIGQSTDGIGNLSLDWAQEFTTGSHVKGYTVNSVDIRFRDNNLNDVFRFNNPRLTVTIRNKSNRDPGTIVGTLKLPASSPTFTSSRVINFPAPGNGIKLSPSTTYFLMIDVDDQRSTAGNTRIRTIDSDDEDAGGTAGFSIGNVGSTLQWWVNPPSWDHSGNSLQIGINGKPNPIT
-25 DLVQMRNATKSIAEF
+25 DLVQMSNATKSIAEF

-59 SLQGYARTINYTVG
+59 SVQGYARTINYTVG

-480 GGPSAHTLTI
+480 GGPSVHTLTI

-538 ATAGGGNDFTIAS
+538 ATAGSGNDFTIAS

-573 SAEEAAEIVI
+573 SAEEAAETVI
-583 LTLTGGTGYTLG
+583 LTLTSGTGYTLG
-595 SPTTHTLT
+595 STTTHTLT

-640 LRPDEMATLPL
+640 LRPDEMATLPV

-660 TDYRLSCVSQERQV
+660 TDYRLSCVSQESQV

-702 ATGPLYLEALEDNA
+702 ATGPLYLEALEDHA

-758 SLEFQ
+758 SFEFQ

-846 TTATVTIVDNDV
+846 TTATVTIVDNDPAPNSPQLV
-858 ANAASF
+858 LSRSSLTVAEGSTGSYALKLATQPTGTVTVNIASNNPDITVSPNPVTFQSTGSSKVWNVAQTITVTAAQDVDATDDSGTLTHTPSGGGYDSVSGSVSVTVNDDDGPTNNRPVLEDGMADQTATAGSAFNYTFSANAFIDRDGDSLTYTAKLLTNNVEGPLPVWLTLNSSTRTFSGTPGSGDTGTLLIRVWADDSNGGTASGTFILTVSAATNTASF
-864 AAGASSAAED
+864 GSASSSAAEN
-874 AGTHN
+874 AGTRSVN
-879 VAVNLSSTA
+879 VNLSSAA
-888 PPGGRTLSYSV
+888 PSGGLTLSYGV
-899 GGTATAGGGND
+899 TGTATAGSD
-910 FTIQGSGTVTIA
+910 FTIPNSGTLSVA
-922 AGATSA
+922 AEATSA
-928 TIPVA
+928 VIPVA
-933 INDDSTEESAE
+933 ISDDGTEESDE
-944 TVILTLTSSADYG
+944 TVILTLTGGTGYT
-957 LGSTTVHTVTIT
+957 LGGTTVHTLTIT
-969 DNDDTS
+969 DNDGDREGMATVSVSDAEGYKACENITFKISVNRAIDAVTDPNGIGISVRTRESTPVTAVEGTDFHANAETFRFNPGDNLHEKFRVRLIES
-975 PPTASVA
+975 PNESGEPKTFEVVLSDVTGAEIGDGVA
-982 SGSSSATGNDQPETV
+982 IGTIVDDFPIAGCGSSLAHAPLVPSSSNPLRGGLVRIV
-997 NPAGSPII
+997 NPSAQGGEVRIVAIDDAGWRRDPVTLGIGAG
-1005 RSSIPASGYYE
+1005 AS
-1016 AGDTITI
+1016 AQ
-1023 EIPMDPAVT
+1023 
-1032 FTSRPELILDLE
+1032 FTSRDLE
-1044 EGGTSRITANEAT
+1044 
-1057 GTPQTKLTFNYR
+1057 
-1069 VQSGDEDLDGISAQL
+1069 
-1084 AGSLTV
+1084 
-1090 ADGRRV
+1090 
-1096 SVGSLNLPSSVR
+1096 
-1108 IDARAPELA
+1108 
-1117 LDGVEI
+1117 
-1123 SSNPGADDTYVVD
+1123 
-1136 DDIAIRVEF
+1136 
-1145 TEAVKRRSTA
+1145 
-1155 DEPSVELDIGGRT
+1155 
-1168 RTARLHSPNATTASD
+1168 
-1183 TWTFRY
+1183 W
-1189 TVVAGDDDADGIS
+1189 
-1202 VAAISATSLGATLE
+1202 
-1216 DAAGHEL
+1216 
-1223 AGGPLNALPDDDE
+1223 
-1236 HKVDT
+1236 
-1241 QGPSI
+1241 
-1246 TDIQVTPPGEA
+1246 
-1257 GVFVEGD
+1257 
-1264 AVTVTVTYDE
+1264 
-1274 EVEVSPRGS
+1274 
-1283 SAPQLALMIGSKAVT
+1283 
-1298 ARYASGDGDDEL
+1298 
-1310 VFAYTVVEGDTGTVS
+1310 
-1325 VGDGAIT
+1325 
-1332 GAVYDAGGNAATNTT
+1332 GNAATGLIGS
-1347 ATGFNA
+1347 TGT
-1353 YVDAAAP
+1353 
-1360 MAGRP
+1360 
-1365 RIVSSPPESAG
+1365 
-1376 AYGTG
+1376 GTG
-1381 DVIAIEVPF
+1381 DWRLEVSSGLDVEVLPYVRNIDGTLSALGETVAAEDDVHRVALFHPADSPDAAGRLRLTNRGRHALRAVIAGIDDA
-1390 GEPVIVT
+1390 
-1397 ETERGPRV
+1397 
-1405 RLMIG
+1405 
-1410 ETLRGAQYVSGS
+1410 GASPG
-1422 GSAMLRFEYTVKAG
+1422 
-1436 DADDDGIAVSNNGKS
+1436 GI
-1451 WLEFAGSDIEDRF
+1451 
-1464 GHPVVTSAQAYDF
+1464 
-1477 PQHRVDGIAP
+1477 
-1487 SITGVAL
+1487 
-1494 TSMPASGDAYLEGEL
+1494 
-1509 VEVTLRFTE
+1509 
-1518 AIAVS
+1518 
-1523 DAPTLTLT
+1523 
-1531 VGSAGR
+1531 
-1537 VAACARGGEA
+1537 
-1547 ATLLCAY
+1547 
-1554 TVVSGDVDAD
+1554 
-1564 GVSVSAGSLAGGRVA
+1564 VSVEIAADESVLLTAAELEAGGSN
-1579 DLVGNAAERGHGA
+1579 LLGA
-1592 LADDP
+1592 LGDGKGRWRLD
-1597 GHKVL
+1597 
-1602 PLPTAV
+1602 
-1608 GSIASMRLAAGGQT
+1608 IAS
-1622 QAVELTGVFSGG
+1622 
-1634 LLTYGASSSNAS
+1634 
-1646 VASAGVSGT
+1646 
-1655 TLTVR
+1655 
-1660 PAAEGS
+1660 
-1666 ATITVTATNVAGS
+1666 
-1679 AETMFAVTVTTDAV
+1679 D
-1693 EKAVLNDALAGIGRS
+1693 
-1708 LLSSTANVIGAR
+1708 
-1720 FALAPSGASMAVGG
+1720 
-1734 QRVAPE
+1734 
-1740 AFAGDLAS
+1740 GDLAVMN
-1748 LWHGD
+1748 LA
-1753 EYGRADHEVDLSHGA
+1753 E
-1768 LTSDCLLGGTSFHMP
+1768 TSDGN
-1783 LTAMT
+1783 LTN
-1788 LGGMDIAVW
+1788 L
-1797 GAGDLSRFEG
+1797 
-1807 EPDRGAYDGSAAAG
+1807 
-1821 YVGVDARGAGWLA
+1821 
-1834 GMSVSLHG
+1834 
-1842 SEADYDFAGQVDGG
+1842 
-1856 GTLETSVTGFHPY
+1856 
-1869 ARIDVGSDAEAWVI
+1869 SDATATAVPAREA
-1883 GGFGSGEADL
+1883 
-1893 SRTHVGGMTQSSDLS
+1893 HVVDRFPSSSDLS
-1908 MAIAIGGLQR
+1908 NERGVVRIVNGSGSPASVHIQPLGDDGWVHPPLTLTLGANEAANLGAWDLELGNAAKGLS
-1918 ALALRF
+1918 
-1924 GGAVLSLRGDAGFLS
+1924 GGAGSAAGGDWRLEISSDGDIQVLAYVRASNGLPRPLRGDA
-1939 LETDSGSQ
+1939 
-1947 AVDGL
+1947 AVEDEI
-1952 SVSVNRLRVGVEAA
+1952 RDLR
-1966 WENAGMAPF
+1966 
-1975 VEVAGRFDGGD
+1975 
-1986 GQTGGGIELAGG
+1986 
-1998 LRIVRPESGFGL
+1998 
-2010 EAKGRILAMHS
+2010 H
-2021 GEGYSESGLS
+2021 
-2031 VTASFEP
+2031 
-2038 GTAGRGITFRLSPRY
+2038 
-2053 GSSAD
+2053 
-2058 ATDLFWDEQ
+2058 
-2067 SQLRDA
+2067 
-2073 VRYGFR
+2073 
-2079 ARADTWGMDAA
+2079 
-2090 LGYGLDMRSI
+2090 
-2100 PGLVTPFSQF
+2100 
-2110 DVTGDSEQRIR
+2110 
-2121 VGVRYGLLRGLLG
+2121 
-2134 GTQFELSAEHVA
+2134 
-2146 GAMVRAPET
+2146 
-2155 RVLFSAQARF
+2155 